1 MNKQH
6 AKEDFAE
13 RLRLA
18 AQEVVE
24 SAEEIV
30 GDHGSMTE
38 VKVTIT
44 VRTIDDG
51 GLDPDIQVSKQYYS
65 NGVTDYLRKGWV
77 EG

>member
-1 MNKQH
+1 MNRQR
-6 AKEDFAE
+6 AKEDFVE

-18 AQEVVE
+18 AQEVAE
-24 SAEEIV
+24 TAEEIV

-44 VRTIDDG
+44 GRTMDDR